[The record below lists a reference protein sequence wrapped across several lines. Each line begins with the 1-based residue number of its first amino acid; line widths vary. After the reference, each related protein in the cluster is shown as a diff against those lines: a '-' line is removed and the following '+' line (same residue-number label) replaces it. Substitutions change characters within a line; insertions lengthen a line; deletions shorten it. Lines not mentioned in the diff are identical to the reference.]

1 MQLQIALKFSQLV
14 NQPERGQKVAHRR
27 KTSESLK
34 AEKGEIFITYRQNKK
49 QIFLHYCRSGIA
61 LLKPG

>member
-34 AEKGEIFITYRQNKK
+34 AEKGEIFITYRQNKS
-49 QIFLHYCRSGIA
+49 FCTIA
-61 LLKPG
+61 DQE